1 MGNNKKY
8 VWKDYFE
15 SRIYGDYSKKHK
27 DILRLVNKEL
37 MIKFPNEY
45 PYIHFNFVDIS
56 DLYEECRHEYFG
68 LMNSESKRTFN
79 DGKLV
84 IDGMSNSIFS
94 YSPVYDARAC
104 NDIVNEIFRLSYLP
118 NIELELVHWNKDKDC
133 VYVELADGRSTVVKR
148 YGDTKDDIYAA
159 VAYALAKIEFE
170 TNSNFKKEV
179 DAHLKIKETK
189 KNG

>member
-1 MGNNKKY
+1 MSNDKKH

-15 SRIYGDYSKKHK
+15 SRMNDDYSKNHK
-27 DILRLVNKEL
+27 DILKLVDKEL
-37 MIKFPNEY
+37 MIKYPNDY
-45 PYIHFNFVDIS
+45 PYIIFNWADIS
-56 DLYEECRHEYFG
+56 QIYDKYRDVYYGREK
-68 LMNSESKRTFN
+68 SESKQTHD
-79 DGKLV
+79 DGKYFMK
-84 IDGMSNSIFS
+84 GMSDGIT
-94 YSPVYDARAC
+94 
-104 NDIVNEIFRLSYLP
+104 DIMFYYP
-118 NIELELVHWNKDKDC
+118 NITCELDFRSIYPALRNPIKLYIIQWNKDKDC
-133 VYVELADGRSTVVKR
+133 VFVKLIDGRSTVVKR